1 MALIMVMIIIIVL
14 GILAGKLAY
23 NMKVETTLARNAME
37 HPDLEWMGRSG
48 VEYAK
53 LILAQD
59 AMDNTRPYD
68 ALNECWAG
76 GTGGNIAA
84 SINASAFADPAMIPQ
99 CIPMK
104 NIPLGRGVFSVEIV
118 DLDRKFNINVANEFI
133 LQNALSKIGVDATLT
148 PVIVDSIL
156 DWRDPDS
163 AKRPSG
169 TDGEDYIDNPNLGY
183 PPYIVKNGPID
194 DITELLLIRGVSPA
208 MFWGSSR
215 GGGTSLMPR
224 ISNPIHRSH
233 FEEPVYT
240 VGLVELF
247 TPMSGRLLN
256 VNTASR
262 EALQALPQIDEN
274 CASQILEMRAG
285 PDVFPGNDD
294 DTPFVS
300 VQDMI
305 ASVLCLNHPLLQQ
318 QLGGLLTVRSLVF
331 EVRVTVDLGGNT
343 RDYIA
348 ILRRNNAR
356 DIQVLTTYWR

>member
-1 MALIMVMIIIIVL
+1 MVMIIIIVL

-84 SINASAFADPAMIPQ
+84 SINASAFADPALLPQ

-104 NIPLGRGVFSVEIV
+104 NIPCGRGAISIEIV

-133 LQNALSKIGVDATLT
+133 LQNALSKIGLDASLI

-169 TDGEDYIDNPNLGY
+169 TDGDDYIDNPNLGY

-215 GGGTSLMPR
+215 GGGTSLMPQ

-240 VGLVELF
+240 VGLVQLF
-247 TPMSGRLLN
+247 TPLSGRLVNL
-256 VNTASR
+256 NTASPV
-262 EALQALPQIDEN
+262 ALQVLPQIDEN
-274 CASQILEMRAG
+274 MAQAIVQARAG
-285 PDVFPGNDD
+285 PDGMEGNDD
-294 DTPFVS
+294 DTPFRTPAELGVH
-300 VQDMI
+300 VPGFNP
-305 ASVLCLNHPLLQQ
+305 AFAQ
-318 QLGGLLTVRSLVF
+318 QLGNLFTVRSLVF

-356 DIQVLTTYWR
+356 DIQVLTTYWQ